1 MKTRTKVCAA
11 LAAVLAVA
19 LAVIGLTWN
28 ASFVPDEAT
37 LPEKI
42 RDFDNIGR
50 ETPLS
55 TDVRVYDDVGIG
67 SEAWYLIEIG
77 EDLDLGYV
85 KLERNFLGRYQI
97 VHLGYGGGSFWDG
110 IVESGG
116 TYYWLLGGRDV
127 SGRIASVS
135 ATVEGKTY
143 TMENTTGDTH
153 FLLCTEL
160 SSDWSPE
167 EDHIDRETL
176 RLYDEQGNDITAD
189 YDLSGG
195 GIQ

>member
-55 TDVRVYDDVGIG
+55 TDVRVYDGVGIG
-67 SEAWYLIEIG
+67 SEAWYLIEVG

-85 KLERNFLGRYQI
+85 KLEKI
-97 VHLGYGGGSFWDG
+97 FWAVIRSYTLVTAAEAFG
-110 IVESGG
+110 MGLWRAAERITGCLAAG
-116 TYYWLLGGRDV
+116 T
-127 SGRIASVS
+127 
-135 ATVEGKTY
+135 
-143 TMENTTGDTH
+143 
-153 FLLCTEL
+153 
-160 SSDWSPE
+160 
-167 EDHIDRETL
+167 
-176 RLYDEQGNDITAD
+176 
-189 YDLSGG
+189 
-195 GIQ
+195 

>member
-55 TDVRVYDDVGIG
+55 TDVRVYDGVGIG
-67 SEAWYLIEIG
+67 SEAWYLIEVG

-85 KLERNFLGRYQI
+85 KLEKNFLGRYQI
-97 VHLGYGGGSFWDG
+97 VHLGYGG
-110 IVESGG
+110 
-116 TYYWLLGGRDV
+116 
-127 SGRIASVS
+127 
-135 ATVEGKTY
+135 
-143 TMENTTGDTH
+143 
-153 FLLCTEL
+153 
-160 SSDWSPE
+160 
-167 EDHIDRETL
+167 
-176 RLYDEQGNDITAD
+176 
-189 YDLSGG
+189 
-195 GIQ
+195 